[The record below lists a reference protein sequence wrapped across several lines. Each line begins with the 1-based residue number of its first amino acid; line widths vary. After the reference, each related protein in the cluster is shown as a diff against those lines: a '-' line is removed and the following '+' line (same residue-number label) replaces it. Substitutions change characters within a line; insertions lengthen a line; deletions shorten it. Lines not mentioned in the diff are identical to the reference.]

1 MSIGYIITMVFG
13 AVVLLGIC
21 IFVHELGH
29 LLGGKMV
36 GIKARVFSMG
46 YGKGILKKQIGD
58 TTYQVTLIP
67 FGGYC
72 QFYGDEPGEERK
84 GEPWE
89 FFSAPPLKRIVP
101 VVMGPL
107 FNLFLGI
114 LIFFAMNL
122 VGYERESS
130 RVLLADEFAVEA
142 QGQEKYVAPA
152 RKAGIRTGDR
162 IARINDAP
170 VNQFTDIQKSI
181 FFADGSPVRVWADRD
196 GAMMEFTVTPEQ
208 SEKGRFTIGVMPYIS
223 GVRVMKTMPG
233 SAAAAAG
240 LLPGDMIRRVDGK
253 TVRIPDD
260 FTSHVKERQGKRIAV
275 EVERG
280 GQTVRLEAVPG
291 LREVITVQPVE
302 NARLKGKDTT
312 VTIEGDGIEKIR
324 KGIAAGQV
332 KINDRPV
339 ADYAAFLERVRDTR
353 GDVLTIT
360 NGAESVHGIFS
371 YRSYG
376 FLGVET
382 GIVQDMVLVRYG
394 LGESFV
400 RAFTEPYDFIVM
412 NLKGLGML
420 FSGQL
425 NVRQNL
431 SGPIFIAKIAGDVAY
446 YRGVS
451 SFIILMAQISIILMI
466 MNLLPIPMVDGSYI
480 VIFLIEAIRKKP
492 LSNKVME
499 RIQYFGMALLIL
511 LGVFI
516 IFNDIM
522 KIFFTQ

>member
-1 MSIGYIITMVFG
+1 MSIGYIITMIFG
-13 AVVLLGIC
+13 AVILLGIC

-36 GIKARVFSMG
+36 GIKAKVFSMG

-114 LIFFAMNL
+114 IIFFVMNL
-122 VGYERESS
+122 AGYERESN
-130 RVLLADEFAVEA
+130 RVLLADEFAVPT
-142 QGQEKYVAPA
+142 QGEIAYVAPA

-162 IARINDAP
+162 IVRVNDDA
-170 VNQFTDIQKSI
+170 VSQFTDIQKSV
-181 FFADGSPVRVWADRD
+181 FFSDGSPIRVGVDRA
-196 GAMMEFTVTPEQ
+196 GAALEFTVTPEK
-208 SEKGRFTIGVMPYIS
+208 SEKGRFSIGVMPYIS
-223 GVRVMKTMPG
+223 GVRVMKTLPG
-233 SAAAAAG
+233 SAAAEAG
-240 LLPGDMIRRVDGK
+240 LLPGDMIRSVDDR

-260 FTSHVKERQGKRIAV
+260 FTGYVRERQGSRITLQ
-275 EVERG
+275 VERLG
-280 GQTVRLEAVPG
+280 KAVPVVAVPG
-291 LREVITVQPVE
+291 LREEITVQLVE
-302 NARLKGKDTT
+302 NARLKGKNSN
-312 VTIEGDGIEKIR
+312 VIIADGALDKIR
-324 KGIAAGQV
+324 KGITEGKV
-332 KINDRPV
+332 KINDDPV
-339 ADYAAFLERVRDTR
+339 ATYAAFLDRVRRNRDQ
-353 GDVLTIT
+353 VLRIT
-360 NGAESVHGIFS
+360 NGADTINGIFS
-371 YRSYG
+371 YRGYG

-382 GIVQDMVLVRYG
+382 GIVQDMVMVRYG
-394 LGESFV
+394 FSDSFV
-400 RAFTEPYDFIVM
+400 RAFTEPYEFIVM
-412 NLKGLGML
+412 NLKGIGML

-446 YRGVS
+446 YRGIS

-480 VIFLIEAIRKKP
+480 VIFLIEAVRKKP

-499 RIQYFGMALLIL
+499 RIQYFGMALLIM

-522 KIFFTQ
+522 KIFFS